1 MWRTLIS
8 AFLALALAS
17 CGGDGDK
24 NEAVS
29 GIPPAITATAAAAA
43 TASESRP
50 QVEEQLAIID
60 GNRMP
65 EQYRDVLEAL
75 GRKCSETPVEVADAV
90 VSERTRLQNE
100 RMISITVLDYLRGVN
115 SVIPDGRTGV
125 PCRDLAAELG
135 DTIGR

>member
-29 GIPPAITATAAAAA
+29 GIPPAITATP

-65 EQYRDVLEAL
+65 EQYREVLESL
-75 GRKCSETPVEVADAV
+75 GRKCSESPVEVADAV
-90 VSERTRLQNE
+90 VTERTRLQNE

>member
-8 AFLALALAS
+8 AILALALAS

-29 GIPPAITATAAAAA
+29 GIPPAITATP

-115 SVIPDGRTGV
+115 SVIADGRTGV